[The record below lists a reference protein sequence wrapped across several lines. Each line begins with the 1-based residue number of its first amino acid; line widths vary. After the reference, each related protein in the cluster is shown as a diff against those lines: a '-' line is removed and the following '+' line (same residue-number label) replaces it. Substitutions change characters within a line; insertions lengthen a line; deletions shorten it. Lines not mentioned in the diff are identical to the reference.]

1 MKATLAV
8 LAAAL
13 VAAGACRTSA
23 DGPPPLDLDRTRC
36 SQCGMLISEAA
47 FAAASRTTSGETR
60 VFDDIGCLR
69 KAHTGSDT
77 KSTQFWFHDVRDRSW
92 IDGRQAIFVEAE
104 SLHTPMAGGYVA
116 FRERAAADTE
126 ARSRQGRVIASL
138 DLLFTDQGGGR

>member
-13 VAAGACRTSA
+13 VATGACRASA
-23 DGPPPLDLDRTRC
+23 DGPPSLDLDRTRC

-47 FAAASRTTSGETR
+47 FAAASRTRGETR

-69 KAHTGSDT
+69 KAHAGSDT
-77 KSTQFWFHDVRDRSW
+77 TSTQFWFHDVRDRSW
-92 IDGRQAIFVEAE
+92 IDGRQAVFVEAE

-116 FRERAAADTE
+116 FRERAAADAE
-126 ARSRQGRVIASL
+126 AKRREGRVIPSL
-138 DLLFTDQGGGR
+138 DVLFTDQGGGR